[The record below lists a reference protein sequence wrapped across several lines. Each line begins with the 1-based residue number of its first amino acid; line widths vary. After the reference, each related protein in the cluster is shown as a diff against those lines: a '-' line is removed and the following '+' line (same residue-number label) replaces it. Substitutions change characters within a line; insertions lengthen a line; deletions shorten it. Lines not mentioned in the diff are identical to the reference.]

1 MNTRITHD
9 TMGEVR
15 VPKDAYWS
23 AQTQRSLENFR
34 IGIEPMPLEVI
45 RAFAVV
51 KKASALANAG
61 LGRLDPQRRDLIA
74 SVCDEILAGD
84 LDAHFP
90 LKVWQTGSGTQT
102 NMNVNEVI
110 SNRAHVLTGNTL
122 GEGTPLLHPN
132 DHVNMSQS
140 SNDTFPA
147 AMHIA
152 AVTLLDETTLPGLH
166 ALADVLEAKAAA
178 WTDIV
183 KTGRTHFMDAVP
195 ITLGQ
200 EFSGYASMVRAG
212 ILRLEE
218 SMSRLYELALGG
230 TAVGTGLNSPQ
241 GFDRAVAQKAA
252 ELTGFPFRAAE
263 NKFEALAAHEGL
275 VGAHGALKAL
285 AVSLSKIANDIRML
299 GSGPR
304 CGIGELIL
312 PANEPGSSIMPGKVN
327 PTQVEALTMVC
338 VQIMGNDA
346 GIGFAGASG
355 QFELNVYKPMIIA
368 SFIQS
373 ARLLGEGADSFTR
386 NCLAGL
392 EPNRQ
397 KIQRHLD
404 NTLML
409 VTALNPHIG
418 YEKAAQVA
426 KYAHERGTTLKAAV
440 TALGLMDEA
449 AFDRL
454 VDPARMTGPLP
465 PEDLET

>member
-1 MNTRITHD
+1 
-9 TMGEVR
+9 MGEVR
-15 VPKDAYWS
+15 VPEAAYWG
-23 AQTQRSLENFR
+23 AQTQRSLENFN
-34 IGIEPMPLEVI
+34 IGIETMPVEII

-61 LGRLDPQRRDLIA
+61 LGRLEPERQALICR
-74 SVCDEILAGD
+74 VCDEILAGD

-110 SNRAHVLTGNTL
+110 ANRAHVLAGNIL
-122 GEGTPLLHPN
+122 GSGRPAIHPN

-152 AVTLLDETTLPGLH
+152 AVTLLETTTLPGLL
-166 ALADVLEAKAAA
+166 ALAGALEKKAEV
-178 WTDIV
+178 WQGIV

-200 EFSGYASMVRAG
+200 EFSGYASAVRAG
-212 ILRLEE
+212 IRRQEE
-218 SMSRLYELALGG
+218 TMDRLYELALGG
-230 TAVGTGLNSPQ
+230 TAVGTGLNSPE
-241 GFDRAVAQKAA
+241 GFDRLVAQKAA
-252 ELTGFPFRAAE
+252 DLTGYPFRPAE
-263 NKFEALAAHEGL
+263 NKFEALSAHEGL

-285 AVSLSKIANDIRML
+285 AVSLTKIANDIRML

-338 VQIMGNDA
+338 AQVMGNDA
-346 GIGFAGASG
+346 GIGFAGSAG
-355 QFELNVYKPMIIA
+355 QFELNVYKPMMIA
-368 SFIQS
+368 GFIQS
-373 ARLLGEGADSFTR
+373 ARLLGDSADSFTR

-392 EPNRQ
+392 APHRERIAQ
-397 KIQRHLD
+397 HLD

-418 YEKAAQVA
+418 YENAARAA
-426 KYAHERGTTLKAAV
+426 KYAHEKGITLKQAV
-440 TALGLMDEA
+440 TALDLMDEER
-449 AFDRL
+449 FTRL
-454 VDPARMTGPLP
+454 VDPARMTGPLTP
-465 PEDLET
+465 AGTKKERKGETDA